1 MRCRQQSQHEAFDA
15 LSIAPDATSLTEVP
29 GERPTMHP
37 LSALRRTSVSLL
49 TAGVLVAVAASP
61 AHAQDATAT
70 QQISGGSLA
79 FISGTPGDV
88 TFPAISLDGTDRTN
102 PAAQAFTVSDARGS
116 EAGWS
121 ISATSTTFTSG
132 SDTLPTDATTI
143 TSFSGLAC
151 DGGSSCT
158 PASNAITPPYAL
170 PAAAVAPVA
179 TKMFNAQAGS
189 GMGNQ
194 VFNANWQLSIPAAT
208 PAGTYTSTW
217 TFTLGTTP

>member
-1 MRCRQQSQHEAFDA
+1 MRPRTISQ
-15 LSIAPDATSLTEVP
+15 
-29 GERPTMHP
+29 
-37 LSALRRTSVSLL
+37 RTTLALL
-49 TAGVLVAVAASP
+49 TAVPLLLSAGP
-61 AHAQDATAT
+61 AHAVDATAT
-70 QQISGGSLA
+70 QQVSAGSLA
-79 FISGTPGDV
+79 FLGGTPGNV
-88 TFPAISLDGTDRTN
+88 TFPPISLDGTDRTN
-102 PAAQAFTVSDARGS
+102 SATQGFSVGDARGS
-116 EAGWS
+116 EVGWS

-132 SDTLPTDATTI
+132 SDTLPNDATTI

-151 DGGSSCT
+151 DGGSTCT

-170 PAAAVAPVA
+170 PAGAAAPTA

-194 VFNANWQLSIPAAT
+194 SFTANWQLSIPAAT

>member
-1 MRCRQQSQHEAFDA
+1 M
-15 LSIAPDATSLTEVP
+15 V
-29 GERPTMHP
+29 
-37 LSALRRTSVSLL
+37 
-49 TAGVLVAVAASP
+49 VAALALGSAP
-61 AHAQDATAT
+61 AHAADATAT
-70 QQISGGSLA
+70 QQISAGSLA
-79 FISGTPGDV
+79 FLNSTPGDV
-88 TFPAISLDGTDRTN
+88 TFPPVALDGTDRQN
-102 PAAQAFTVSDARGS
+102 PATQVFNIGDARGS
-116 EAGWS
+116 AAGWS
-121 ISATSTTFTSG
+121 LSATSTTFTSG

-143 TSFSGLAC
+143 TSFTGLAC

-170 PAAAVAPVA
+170 PAGAPAPTA

-194 VFNANWQLSIPAAT
+194 SFTANWRLSIPAAT

>member
-1 MRCRQQSQHEAFDA
+1 M
-15 LSIAPDATSLTEVP
+15 SLLP
-29 GERPTMHP
+29 
-37 LSALRRTSVSLL
+37 ALRHTAVLLL
-49 TAGVLVAVAASP
+49 TAGVAVLMTAAP
-61 AHAQDATAT
+61 AHAQTATAT

-79 FISGTPGDV
+79 FIGGTPGDV
-88 TFPAISLDGTDRTN
+88 TFPPVSLTGSDQTN
-102 PAAQAFTVSDARGS
+102 PASQTFTVSDARGS

-194 VFNANWQLSIPAAT
+194 DFNANWQLSIPAAT